1 MCHSALQERY
11 VNFCI
16 DEGNA
21 DYMRREVKLMDT
33 HTKEVF
39 YDKLTYIYLE
49 MPKFR
54 KTEQELVTD
63 FDKWLYAIKN
73 LATLMERPAALQD
86 AIFQRFFEQAEI
98 AKFNSNDLRSYRESQ
113 KDFWDMCA
121 VTETAEKKGRA
132 EGLAEGMEKG
142 RAEGKAAGKAEI
154 IKAMHANGMTAEAI
168 AAVIGFD
175 LAEVEEILSQQ
186 PQS

>member
-1 MCHSALQERY
+1 
-11 VNFCI
+11 
-16 DEGNA
+16 
-21 DYMRREVKLMDT
+21 MDT

-98 AKFNSNDLRSYRESQ
+98 AKFNSNDLRSY
-113 KDFWDMCA
+113 
-121 VTETAEKKGRA
+121 
-132 EGLAEGMEKG
+132 
-142 RAEGKAAGKAEI
+142 GKAKRTFG
-154 IKAMHANGMTAEAI
+154 TC
-168 AAVIGFD
+168 VP
-175 LAEVEEILSQQ
+175 SQRLQ
-186 PQS
+186 RKKDALKDWQKEWKKDALKWQGCR